1 MRSQIAAGTI
11 AYALA
16 STVCR
21 LHVAHILLRLLRG
34 CRDVD
39 MPIQSLDLH
48 IDPEDRQIH
57 PLPERWTLSLL
68 RLNGCS
74 GTLCQFIK
82 ALNETFAAMNGGI
95 YDRIT
100 GLKIGLSETGTR
112 SEASSQQARQ
122 GLSILHVIRDIKCM
136 PCHKLD
142 GSVIANSCTV
152 GGCAQ

>member
-82 ALNETFAAMNGGI
+82 ALNETFAADEWRHLRSHYGSE
-95 YDRIT
+95 DR
-100 GLKIGLSETGTR
+100 L
-112 SEASSQQARQ
+112 
-122 GLSILHVIRDIKCM
+122 IRDRHPIRGKQSAG
-136 PCHKLD
+136 KT
-142 GSVIANSCTV
+142 GAFNSPRY
-152 GGCAQ
+152 QRH